1 MFPRREKADTEKGC
15 SGAVES
21 STGMSAAMNSD
32 KNRAPVRRM
41 MLLLLVVLI
50 LCACRY
56 FSAFY
61 YQFMLIQG
69 NSMSPTYRHF
79 QLVVLD
85 KQNREYHPG
94 DVIAF
99 RCDGLKTVLVKR
111 IAAGPGQSAV
121 IQHGS
126 LYVDGAMMPFYEKK
140 TFDYSGLLEN
150 EQKLSKDEFIVIGD
164 NISESKDSRYEQVGI
179 VKAESIIGKVA
190 AIETTGEIEAEH
202 VVYASV

>member
-1 MFPRREKADTEKGC
+1 MFPRRAKANTEKRH
-15 SGAVES
+15 SGAAKS
-21 STGMSAAMNSD
+21 GTGLSAAMN
-32 KNRAPVRRM
+32 PVRNRFAVRCATP
-41 MLLLLVVLI
+41 LLLAVLI
-50 LCACRY
+50 LCVCRY
-56 FSAFY
+56 ISAFY

-69 NSMSPTYRHF
+69 DSMSPTYHHL

-85 KQNREYHPG
+85 KRNKEYHTG

-111 IAAGPGQSAV
+111 IAAEPGQSAV

-126 LYVDGAMMPFYEKK
+126 LYVDGAMLPFYEKE
-140 TFDYSGLLEN
+140 TFHYSGLLEN

-190 AIETTGEIEAEH
+190 AIEH
-202 VVYASV
+202 

>member
-1 MFPRREKADTEKGC
+1 MFPRRAKANTEKRH
-15 SGAVES
+15 SGVAES
-21 STGMSAAMNSD
+21 GIGMSVAMNLD
-32 KNRAPVRRM
+32 RNRAAVRCA
-41 MLLLLVVLI
+41 MLLLMAVLI
-50 LCACRY
+50 LSACCY
-56 FSAFY
+56 ISACC

-69 NSMSPTYRHF
+69 DSMSPTYHHF

-126 LYVDGAMMPFYEKK
+126 LYVDGAMLPFYEKE
-140 TFDYSGLLEN
+140 TFNYSGLLEN
-150 EQKLSKDEFIVIGD
+150 EQKLSKDEYIVIGD